1 MQIYLIN
8 ISYNI
13 LYGHSY
19 IHLKNNNND
28 FSIVILS
35 FKMRTKRKE
44 NYDLFVTPTLV

>member
-1 MQIYLIN
+1 MQIHLIN

-13 LYGHSY
+13 LYNY

-28 FSIVILS
+28 FSIVIS

>member
-1 MQIYLIN
+1 MQIHLIN

-19 IHLKNNNND
+19 IHLKNNNNN
-28 FSIVILS
+28 FSIVIS